1 MEWKKKLTKEQALV
15 KIRSFCAY
23 QERCHAEVKDK
34 LYSYGL
40 YSSQVDE
47 LLASLIEENYLNE
60 ERYAIAFAGGKFR
73 MKGWGRKR
81 IEYALKQ
88 DKVSAYCI
96 KKAMQQISDED
107 YENTVNRLVEKKMET
122 WKDLT
127 RFEATKKLRDYLVRK
142 GYERNVIERAIK
154 SLE

>member
-142 GYERNVIERAIK
+142 GYEWNVIERAIK